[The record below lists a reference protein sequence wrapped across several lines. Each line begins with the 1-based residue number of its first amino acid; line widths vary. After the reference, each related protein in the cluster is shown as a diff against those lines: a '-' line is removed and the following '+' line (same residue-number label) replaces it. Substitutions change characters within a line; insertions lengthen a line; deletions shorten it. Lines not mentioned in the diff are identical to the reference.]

1 MEHSVRDLRTKSGN
15 GVEEVPAKLLMLPRQ
30 SDTLLVTTVAESFY
44 PNQYCVNNAV
54 LYKAPVDRLEKSL
67 LKFASEEKSEE
78 TL

>member
-1 MEHSVRDLRTKSGN
+1 
-15 GVEEVPAKLLMLPRQ
+15 MLPRQ
-30 SDTLLVTTVAESFY
+30 SDTLLVTTVTESFY